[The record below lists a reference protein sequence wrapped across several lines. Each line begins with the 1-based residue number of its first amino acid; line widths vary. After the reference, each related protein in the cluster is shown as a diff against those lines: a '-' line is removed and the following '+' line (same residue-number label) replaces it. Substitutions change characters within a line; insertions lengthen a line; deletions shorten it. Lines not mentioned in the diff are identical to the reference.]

1 MVGEAGHTLPRLPT
15 ILLAMAGLPC
25 LAMASVGWHL
35 HVMADPA
42 MADHA
47 PRQVIIASP

>member
-1 MVGEAGHTLPRLPT
+1 MRGWAEIARAVHY
-15 ILLAMAGLPC
+15 MAGDGR
-25 LAMASVGWHL
+25 LATPGHGQRELHL
-35 HVMADPA
+35 HVIADPT